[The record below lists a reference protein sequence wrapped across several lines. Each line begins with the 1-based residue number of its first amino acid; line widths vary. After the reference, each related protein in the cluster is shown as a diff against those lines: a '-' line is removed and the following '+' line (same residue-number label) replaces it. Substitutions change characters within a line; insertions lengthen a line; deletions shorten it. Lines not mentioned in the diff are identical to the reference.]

1 MNTIH
6 ELIEEIKLG
15 RPVVLVDDEDRE
27 NEGDIVIAGDAATP
41 AIINFM
47 AREARGLICLSLTSQ
62 QVEKLKLPMMVAEG
76 ANLSPHRTAFT
87 VSIEAAHGVTT
98 GISAADRAHT
108 IQTAIRPDVT
118 PLDIVTPGH
127 IFPLKAQDG
136 GVLKRAG
143 HSEGSVDLARLAGRD
158 PSGVICEIM
167 NEDGTMA
174 RVSDLEKFCKTHGLK
189 MGTISDLIQYR
200 VQYETLV
207 EEVAKSHLPIEIGEG
222 FEIRVFKNKLDQ
234 TEHVVLQ
241 KGKINFDEPVLVRV
255 HSECMTGDI
264 FGSLRCDCGEQL
276 KAALRLIEN
285 EGNGVL
291 LYLRQEGRGIGLVN
305 KIKAYALQDGG
316 MDTVDANVHL
326 GFRPDERDYGIGAQI
341 LRSIGATKLRLMTN
355 NPAKRAGLNGYG
367 ISIVERV
374 PLKVSPNIKNET
386 YLRTKQEKLGH
397 LFDTEVNQ

>member
-6 ELIEEIKLG
+6 ELIEEIKAG
-15 RPVVLVDDEDRE
+15 RPVVLIDDEDRE
-27 NEGDIVIAGDAATP
+27 NEGDLVIAADAATP
-41 AIINFM
+41 EIVNFM
-47 AREARGLICLSLTSQ
+47 AREARGLICLSLTSS
-62 QVEKLKLPMMVAEG
+62 QVDQLKLPMMVAEG

-87 VSIEAAHGVTT
+87 VSIEAAQGVTT

-108 IQTAIRPDVT
+108 IQTAIQPDVT

-127 IFPLKAQDG
+127 IFPLRAQDG

-143 HSEGSVDLARLAGRD
+143 HSEGSVDLARLAGRV
-158 PSGVICEIM
+158 PAGVICEIM
-167 NEDGTMA
+167 NADGTMA
-174 RVSDLEKFCKTHGLK
+174 RVPDLEKFCVQHKLK
-189 MGTISDLIQYR
+189 MGTISDLIQFR

-207 EEVAKSHLPIEIGEG
+207 EEVAHSHLPMKVGEG
-222 FEIRVFKNKLDQ
+222 FEIRVFKNKLDH
-234 TEHVVLQ
+234 TEHVVIQ
-241 KGKINFDEPVLVRV
+241 KGKILMDEPVLVRV

-264 FGSLRCDCGEQL
+264 FGSLRCDCGDQL
-276 KAALRLIEN
+276 QAALELIEK
-285 EGNGVL
+285 EGQGVV

-341 LRSIGATKLRLMTN
+341 LRTIGATKLRLMTN
-355 NPAKRAGLNGYG
+355 NPAKRAGLSGYG

-374 PLKVSPNIKNET
+374 PLKVSPNKKNEA
-386 YLRTKQEKLGH
+386 YLRTKQTRLGH
-397 LFDTEVNQ
+397 IFEAEISQ